1 MVHTVFTH
9 SHTAFVLSLF
19 DTGLGAI
26 RSLGRL
32 GIPVIGL
39 DSDPHMPGF
48 KSRFCTAKLCP
59 NPVHQPDE
67 LVRFLLDEG
76 QQLERPGILFPASDA
91 FVLFLSRYRDDLSAY
106 FRFALPPANVLEA
119 IANKRRQ
126 YELAEQ
132 VGTPY
137 PRTFYPETMDDVQ
150 RIKEEVEYPAFIK
163 PYYGYLWREKFGG
176 THKGFKVH
184 TPQEL
189 VERFRVILPTG
200 LQVLVQSII
209 VGPNTNHFKVNVYMS
224 TTGEPLAVFTLRKIR
239 QYPTEFGV
247 GTVVESLRFPELV
260 ELGLK
265 FFRGIGYQGI
275 GSIEFKKDERD
286 GQLKMIELNPRLWQQ
301 NIQATVCGIDFPLVQ
316 YLDLTGQAPLPQTE
330 FVEGIKWLDA
340 MADFQAF
347 WDYFRRGE
355 LSPWA
360 WLRSWRGVRAF
371 ATFAWDDLGPFLRAN
386 EYGLKYLRLPLYLLK
401 HRKR

>member
-1 MVHTVFTH
+1 MSYFER
-9 SHTAFVLSLF
+9 SHTAFILSLF
-19 DTGLGAI
+19 DTGLGAV
-26 RSLGRL
+26 RSLGRV
-32 GIPVIGL
+32 GVPVIGL
-39 DSDPHMPGF
+39 DSDPRMPGF
-48 KSRFCTAKLCP
+48 KSRFCTARLCSD
-59 NPVHQPDE
+59 PVHQPDE

-76 QQLERPGILFPASDA
+76 RRLERPGILFPASDA
-91 FVLFLSRYRDDLSAY
+91 FVLFLSRYRDDLGAC

-137 PRTFYPETMDDVQ
+137 PRTFYPETVDDVQ

-163 PYYGYLWREKFGG
+163 PYYGYLWRQKFGG

-184 TPQEL
+184 TSREL

-200 LQVLVQSII
+200 LQVMVQSII
-209 VGPNTNHFKVNVYMS
+209 VGPNTNHFKVNVYMG
-224 TTGEPLAVFTLRKIR
+224 TAGKPLAMFTLRKIR

-247 GTVVESLRFPELV
+247 GTVVESLRYPALV

-286 GQLKMIELNPRLWQQ
+286 GKLKMIELNPRLWQQ
-301 NIQATVCGIDFPLVQ
+301 NIQATVCGINFPLIQ
-316 YLDLTGQAPLPQTE
+316 YLDLTGQAPPPQSD
-330 FVEGIKWLDA
+330 FVESVKWLDA
-340 MADFQAF
+340 VADFQAF
-347 WDYFRRGE
+347 WDYFRCGE

-360 WLRSWRGVRAF
+360 WLWSWRGVKAF
-371 ATFAWDDLGPFLRAN
+371 ATFAWDDLGPFLEAN
-386 EYGLKYLRLPLYLLK
+386 EYGLKYLRLPLYLLRHWK
-401 HRKR
+401 